1 MEKYL
6 MQSNILIIDDEE
18 NIRKSFEMLLSREGY
33 LVSTA
38 SNFESALCKIDEGQF
53 NVVFSDILLGDKTGI
68 DVLREV
74 RKMDRQP
81 QFIFMTGYPSIDT
94 ALDAVRMGAF
104 DYIPKPIKLDTLRRV
119 IKNAVQHQ
127 KHIEKKEHYRQ
138 NLDAIFHSVSDA
150 IVTLDEGMNIIEINE
165 AAQRICGLC
174 PTSKGGYLPDLLKEC
189 EKQCLL
195 TVNKVICN
203 KQPFTWFRNE
213 CQRSGRLNQ
222 TVTITAA
229 PLLDSRKLFKGVVM
243 VVRDDTRI
251 AKLEK
256 GIGERNR
263 FHRMIGKTEKM
274 QKLYRL
280 IECLA
285 DVPTTALIT
294 GESGTGKE
302 LIADALHHEGIRKGK
317 PFVKLNCAAISETL
331 LESELFGHV
340 KGAFTGA
347 LQNKV
352 GRFKS
357 ADGGTIFL
365 DEIGDISPAMQV
377 RLLRVLQEKEFER
390 VGDSSTIKVDVR
402 VVAATNRDLKR
413 SVLEG
418 KFREDLYY
426 RLKVVVLDL
435 PPLRERTE
443 DIPLL
448 VEHFIEKFNNKF
460 KKNFLGISNEV
471 AEIFSGFSWP
481 GNIRELEHV
490 IENLCIVGRNPV
502 IGSADLPPELTMNYI
517 PDKSTKKGKILP
529 EDLRSAL
536 DRAGWN
542 KTKTARF
549 LRVDRQTIYR
559 KMQEFGI
566 LDTN

>member
-1 MEKYL
+1 M
-6 MQSNILIIDDEE
+6 MQSNVLIIDDEE
-18 NIRKSFEMLLSREGY
+18 NIRESFEMLLSREGY

-38 SNFESALCKIDEGQF
+38 PDYETALLKIDEGQF
-53 NVVFSDILLGDKTGI
+53 DVVFSDILLGNKTGI

-74 RKMDRQP
+74 RKTDKQM
-81 QFIFMTGYPSIDT
+81 QFIFMTGYPSMDT
-94 ALDAVRMGAF
+94 ALEAVRLGAF
-104 DYIPKPIKLDTLRRV
+104 DYIPKPIKMDTLRRV
-119 IKNAVQHQ
+119 IAKAVQHQ
-127 KHIEKKEHYRQ
+127 ALIEEKERYRQ
-138 NLDAIFHSVSDA
+138 NLDAIFHSVNDA
-150 IVTLDEGMNIIEINE
+150 IVTLDNDMNIIEINE
-165 AAQRICGLC
+165 AAQRICGLY
-174 PTSKGGYLPDLLKEC
+174 PTSKGGYLPDMLKEC
-189 EKQCLL
+189 EAKCLL
-195 TVNKVICN
+195 TINKVMGD
-203 KQPFTWFRNE
+203 KQPHSWFRNE
-213 CQRSGRLNQ
+213 CRRDGRLNQ
-222 TVTITAA
+222 TVTVSAA
-229 PLLDSRKLFKGVVM
+229 PLLDYRKHFKGVVM

-251 AKLEK
+251 AKFEK
-256 GIGERNR
+256 DIGERSR
-263 FHRMIGKTEKM
+263 FHRMIGKSERM
-274 QKLYRL
+274 QKIYRL

-285 DVPTTALIT
+285 DVPTTVLIT

-302 LIADALHHEGIRKGK
+302 LIADALHHEGIRKEK
-317 PFVKLNCAAISETL
+317 PFVKLNCAAISESL

-347 LQNKV
+347 LQDKV

-377 RLLRVLQEKEFER
+377 KLLRVLQEKEFER
-390 VGDSSTIKVDVR
+390 VGDTSTLKIDVR

-413 SVLEG
+413 CVQEG

-426 RLKVVVLDL
+426 RLKVVNLEL

-443 DIPLL
+443 DIALL
-448 VEHFIEKFNNKF
+448 VEHFIGKFNAKF
-460 KKNFLGISNEV
+460 KKNFSGVSDEV
-471 AEIFSGFSWP
+471 AEIFSCYPWP

-490 IENLCIVGRNPV
+490 IENLCVVGRNPV
-502 IGSADLPPELTMNYI
+502 IDTADLPLELTKI
-517 PDKSTKKGKILP
+517 CVPDKPAKKGKIMP

-549 LRVDRQTIYR
+549 LGVDRQTIYR

-566 LDTN
+566 SDTN